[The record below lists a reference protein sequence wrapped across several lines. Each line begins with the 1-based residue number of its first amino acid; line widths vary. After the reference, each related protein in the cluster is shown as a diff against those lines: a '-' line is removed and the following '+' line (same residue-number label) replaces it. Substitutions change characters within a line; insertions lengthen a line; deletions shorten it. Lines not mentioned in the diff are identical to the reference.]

1 MEINSVS
8 ILNSADQIMSYG
20 TQLLSECENN
30 ELIENLFSSNN
41 EIIEEP
47 IAVSIVDEI
56 IAEEKKESESEETSN
71 LFSSEIDNYG
81 NKIEE
86 KSSELTELETKLK
99 TTEPD
104 SKGNIQKQIKDLEIE
119 IKVSRMYINFLENL
133 NQISQTKAFSN

>member
-8 ILNSADQIMSYG
+8 ILNNVDEIMAYG
-20 TQLLSECENN
+20 TQLLSGCGNDES
-30 ELIENLFSSNN
+30 IENLFS
-41 EIIEEP
+41 EP
-47 IAVSIVDEI
+47 QITTEVISEAIVDEI
-56 IAEEKKESESEETSN
+56 IEENKKETETEETSN
-71 LFSSEIDNYG
+71 LFSGEIKNYDN
-81 NKIEE
+81 KVEE
-86 KSSELTELETKLK
+86 KSSELIELETKLK